1 MPSPLSDPNSNP
13 NSIATPAAPSVSEKQ
28 PSAAIS
34 PGCAADKLPRLTP
47 RTKKPN
53 GISNA
58 AAPSTA
64 NPSPIPA
71 PVTPALPNPLR
82 PGPSHSF
89 VSPTRR
95 ILSARDHALFQASPT
110 HSLLVAFIFSLSESV
125 AHTRTRAVAGRP
137 RSALHPAVAGILSV
151 LETIEDEG
159 LAAHPAD
166 DNGGS
171 RFGNPAF
178 RGFVDGIVA
187 RMSEWHGRVGVR
199 DPAAVAECAAYL
211 RQAFGSRARIDYGS
225 GHELNFWVWVLC
237 LYQLGLFP
245 MPSNKES
252 KNDSSE
258 EPDEGTAV
266 AQSLVLVVFPTY
278 LRLMRKIQTTYYLE
292 PAGSHGVWG
301 LDDYQFLPFLF
312 GASQLL
318 AHAYIRPKSIHSA
331 LALEEGAPDF
341 LYLDQVAFVNSV
353 KSVEGLRWHS
363 PMLDDISAA
372 RSWDKIEAGMR
383 KMFVNEVLGKLP
395 VMQHFMFG
403 SLVPAADGM
412 SAGDEGEDAAEER
425 VASGE
430 AADSDEGRVV
440 VHDDQDGVRHVHQ
453 ASSWGD
459 CCGIRVPSSAGAVG
473 EMKKRMGT
481 QGGLRRLPFD

>member
-1 MPSPLSDPNSNP
+1 MSSPPSDPNTNGNTTTATALPTMSAPKP
-13 NSIATPAAPSVSEKQ
+13 NTTT
-28 PSAAIS
+28 PSAA
-34 PGCAADKLPRLTP
+34 ALKLPSLTP

-53 GISNA
+53 GGGA
-58 AAPSTA
+58 AAPSPTST
-64 NPSPIPA
+64 NPSPIPT
-71 PVTPALPNPLR
+71 PETPALPAPLR
-82 PGPSHSF
+82 PGPAHTF
-89 VSPTRR
+89 VTPTRR
-95 ILSARDHALFQASPT
+95 ILSPRDHDLFRASPT
-110 HSLLVAFIFSLSESV
+110 HSLLLSFIFTLSESV
-125 AHTRTRAVAGRP
+125 ARTRTRDVAARP
-137 RSALHPAVAGILSV
+137 RSALHPTVNGILGV
-151 LETIEDEG
+151 IEAIEG
-159 LAAHPAD
+159 EVLAAHPPD

-171 RFGNPAF
+171 RFGNPVF
-178 RGFVDGIVA
+178 REFVDGVVA
-187 RMSEWHGRVGVR
+187 RMDEWHERVGVTQ
-199 DPAAVAECAAYL
+199 PAAVQECAAYL

-225 GHELNFWVWVLC
+225 GHELNFWVWMLC

-245 MPSNKES
+245 MPSPPSADGAQKS
-252 KNDSSE
+252 D
-258 EPDEGTAV
+258 DEGTAV
-266 AQSLVLVVFPTY
+266 AQSLVLVVFPAY

-318 AHAYIRPKSIHSA
+318 GHRYIRPKSIHSA
-331 LALEEGAPDF
+331 LTLEEGAPDF
-341 LYLDQVAFVNSV
+341 LYLDQVQFVNSV

-372 RSWDKIEAGMR
+372 RGWDKIEAGMR
-383 KMFVNEVLGKLP
+383 KMFANEVLGKLP
-395 VMQHFMFG
+395 VMQHFLFG
-403 SLVPAADGM
+403 SLVPAAEGM

-440 VHDDQDGVRHVHQ
+440 VHDDKDGVRHVHT